1 MPGQLRLTGAN
12 AAYILEGSD
21 TITEDVVVKF
31 PEDGN
36 YVTEDSD
43 GNVDLDGNVNARAVL
58 VDMLD
63 GEESATSTLSNF
75 KHKGNTKLE
84 LKTNG
89 NAEFAGSIS
98 TESFVKIDRATA
110 GLVNLECN
118 LDGTTTY
125 QIKADGSITCEKN
138 SSVDFIKYT
147 AGGVAK
153 FTVSGGGQVTAANI
167 KSRNVELQ
175 LDPDD
180 PSKVLDV
187 KESIRN
193 MQAALYRLKAAVLIP
208 DTTVDQLRLRIL
220 EALETITEE
229 VD

>member
-43 GNVDLDGNVNARAVL
+43 GNVDLDGGITAAGKV
-58 VDMLD
+58 
-63 GEESATSTLSNF
+63 
-75 KHKGNTKLE
+75 
-84 LKTNG
+84 
-89 NAEFAGSIS
+89 FAGSTETKDITPLVSVNTSEKATLFLRNKKTGNTALLIEGRQGTS
-98 TESFVKIDRATA
+98 T
-110 GLVNLECN
+110 N
-118 LDGTTTY
+118 TTF
-125 QIKADGSITCEKN
+125 K
-138 SSVDFIKYT
+138 
-147 AGGVAK
+147 
-153 FTVSGGGQVTAANI
+153 VTAAGVVTAD
-167 KSRNVELQ
+167 NVTFS

-180 PSKVLDV
+180 ETKVLDV

-193 MQAALYRLKAAVLIP
+193 MQSALYRLKAAVLIP